1 MGEEKIKYLTSIKKA
16 SDEFNKKCPN
26 QGVLQNFHS
35 KINNIDKKDLD
46 NKDKIDNL
54 LKWISEEK
62 DFNRSR
68 IEKLINNAI
77 KKRKKIDIV

>member
-1 MGEEKIKYLTSIKKA
+1 MVFIVRYYSLKA
-16 SDEFNKKCPN
+16 
-26 QGVLQNFHS
+26 L
-35 KINNIDKKDLD
+35 NNISEKDLD

-62 DFNRSR
+62 DFNRTR

-77 KKRKKIDIV
+77 KKRKK